1 MPEPVSYQ
9 GSPSLSAEARE
20 KVLQTFRH
28 TLDMARTGRNEDA
41 LLGCDFILKMDPR
54 FAPARRLLASLRG
67 IAAGTVIDLADFDAF
82 GSAPAPARAP
92 AAPAPAAVPA
102 TGPATPAAGWAVPAA
117 PPPAPDPF
125 GSSGSGLDDLG
136 FEDLGPNPFA
146 PAAPAVPA
154 VPAAPRPAEAA
165 APFSSPSF
173 GFDAH
178 GAEGFGGSAPEL
190 SFSEAPT
197 SSGDPFAS
205 PAPSANPFASPAPV
219 ADPFGSSAPPGEAFS
234 LSGSQSDPFASSGP
248 PADPF
253 AAVAPASFGDQPAAP
268 GPSTSVDPRISQF
281 LRQGDEAAAR
291 GHLQEAIDLWSRV
304 FLIDLSNDEASRR
317 IDAAR
322 EKQSEAARQ
331 LDVLLSEGV
340 QRYEAGELQAARDA
354 FLKVLTLSE
363 SDATAR
369 NYLNQIDAVLDVP
382 GAGPSPSPETSLPD
396 TPYMGD
402 ELESPGRPSFAD
414 DLPLLEE
421 PGADSG
427 REAAGAGASRREGAA
442 PARAGGIDGRVLIGL
457 AALVLVGVAA
467 AAWFVF
473 KPKADAPSS
482 GTVEAPVSPAPA
494 AQDPL
499 EKAQALFKQGK
510 VDEALGILTAIPS
523 TDPRHDQALV
533 LLDQFKSSAEPRPAA
548 GPALNDAQVD
558 EARVAGLASLSAGR
572 YIDAVKALDLVVKAR
587 PDDADA
593 GQALARARDSV
604 SALGSA
610 IRSYNEQDY
619 ESALRLLWDL
629 RKQDPKNQDV
639 EEYLFKSY
647 FNDGI
652 LNLQSGGTKKAAEAF
667 REAASLRPDDVET
680 QRHLKF
686 SRRYA
691 GGTDDLLA
699 RIYVKHASPRP

>member
-67 IAAGTVIDLADFDAF
+67 IAGGTVIDLADFDAF

-92 AAPAPAAVPA
+92 AAPAPTAMPV

-125 GSSGSGLDDLG
+125 GPSGSGLDDLG

-146 PAAPAVPA
+146 PAAPA
-154 VPAAPRPAEAA
+154 APPPAEV

-178 GAEGFGGSAPEL
+178 GADTFGGPAPEL
-190 SFSEAPT
+190 SFSEAST
-197 SSGDPFAS
+197 SEASTSAGDPFAS
-205 PAPSANPFASPAPV
+205 PAPSADAFASPAPP
-219 ADPFGSSAPPGEAFS
+219 AESFS
-234 LSGSQSDPFASSGP
+234 LSGPPSEPFASLGP

-253 AAVAPASFGDQPAAP
+253 ASAAPASFANQSAAP
-268 GPSTSVDPRISQF
+268 GPTATVDPRISQF
-281 LRQGDEAAAR
+281 LRQGDDAAAR

-340 QRYEAGELQAARDA
+340 QRYEAGDLQAARDA

-382 GAGPSPSPETSLPD
+382 AAGASPSPETSLAD

-414 DLPLLEE
+414 DLPQLEE
-421 PGADSG
+421 PGAFAG
-427 REAAGAGASRREGAA
+427 REAAGAGASRREDAA

-457 AALVLVGVAA
+457 AALVLVGVAV

-473 KPKADAPSS
+473 KPKADAPAS
-482 GTVEAPVSPAPA
+482 GTVEAPVSPASA
-494 AQDPL
+494 QQDPL

-523 TDPRHDQALV
+523 SDPRHDQALV
-533 LLDQFKSSAEPRPAA
+533 LLDQFKSSAEPRPAT
-548 GPALNDAQVD
+548 GPAVSDAQVD
-558 EARVAGLASLSAGR
+558 EARVAGLASLSSGR
-572 YIDAVKALDLVVKAR
+572 YIDAVKSLDLVVKAR
-587 PDDADA
+587 PDDTEAS
-593 GQALARARDSV
+593 QALARARDSV

-667 REAASLRPDDVET
+667 REAAALRPDDVET

>member
-28 TLDMARTGRNEDA
+28 TLDMARAGRNEDA

-67 IAAGTVIDLADFDAF
+67 IAGGTVIDLADFDAF

-92 AAPAPAAVPA
+92 AAPAPTAIPA

-146 PAAPAVPA
+146 PAAPAA
-154 VPAAPRPAEAA
+154 PAAPPPAEA

-173 GFDAH
+173 GFDAQ
-178 GAEGFGGSAPEL
+178 GADSFGGSAPEL

-197 SSGDPFAS
+197 SAGDPFDS
-205 PAPSANPFASPAPV
+205 PTPPA
-219 ADPFGSSAPPGEAFS
+219 DAFS
-234 LSGSQSDPFASSGP
+234 LSGSLSGSPSEPFASLAP

-253 AAVAPASFGDQPAAP
+253 ASASPPSFTDQSPAP
-268 GPSTSVDPRISQF
+268 GPVASVDPRISQF
-281 LRQGDEAAAR
+281 LRQGDDAAAR

-304 FLIDLSNDEASRR
+304 FLIDLSNEEASRR

-340 QRYEAGELQAARDA
+340 QRYEAGDLQAARDS

-382 GAGPSPSPETSLPD
+382 SAGSSPSPETSLAD

-402 ELESPGRPSFAD
+402 ELESPVRPSFAD

-421 PGADSG
+421 PGAFAG
-427 REAAGAGASRREGAA
+427 RAAAGAGAGRREDAA

-457 AALVLVGVAA
+457 AALVLVGVAV

-473 KPKADAPSS
+473 KPKADAPAS

-494 AQDPL
+494 LQDPL

-523 TDPRHDQALV
+523 SDPRHDQALV
-533 LLDQFKSSAEPRPAA
+533 LLDQFKSSAEPRPAT
-548 GPALNDAQVD
+548 GPAVSDAQVD
-558 EARVAGLASLSAGR
+558 EARVAGLASLSSGR

-587 PDDADA
+587 PDDTEAS
-593 GQALARARDSV
+593 QALARARDSV

-629 RKQDPKNQDV
+629 RKQDPKNRDV

-667 REAASLRPDDVET
+667 REAAALRPDDVET

>member
-67 IAAGTVIDLADFDAF
+67 IAGGTVIDLADFDAF
-82 GSAPAPARAP
+82 GSAPAPSP
-92 AAPAPAAVPA
+92 AAPVPTAIPA

-146 PAAPAVPA
+146 PAAPP
-154 VPAAPRPAEAA
+154 PAEAA

-178 GAEGFGGSAPEL
+178 GADTFGGPAPEL

-197 SSGDPFAS
+197 SVGDPFAS
-205 PAPSANPFASPAPV
+205 PVPPVDAFALSGSPSGPFASV
-219 ADPFGSSAPPGEAFS
+219 E
-234 LSGSQSDPFASSGP
+234 P

-253 AAVAPASFGDQPAAP
+253 ASASPASFP
-268 GPSTSVDPRISQF
+268 GPSPVPGPAASVDPRISQF
-281 LRQGDEAAAR
+281 LRQGDDAAAR

-304 FLIDLSNDEASRR
+304 FLIDLSNEEASRR

-322 EKQSEAARQ
+322 EKQSEDARQ
-331 LDVLLSEGV
+331 LDVLLSDGV
-340 QRYEAGELQAARDA
+340 QRYEAGDLPAARDA

-369 NYLNQIDAVLDVP
+369 NYLNQIDAVLDVSS
-382 GAGPSPSPETSLPD
+382 AGSSPSAETSLSD

-402 ELESPGRPSFAD
+402 ELESPVRPSFAD

-421 PGADSG
+421 PGADAG
-427 REAAGAGASRREGAA
+427 RPATGAGARRREGAA
-442 PARAGGIDGRVLIGL
+442 PARAGGIDGRLLIGL
-457 AALVLVGVAA
+457 AALVLVGVAV

-473 KPKADAPSS
+473 KPKADAPAS

-494 AQDPL
+494 LQDPL

-523 TDPRHDQALV
+523 SDPRHDQALV

-548 GPALNDAQVD
+548 GPAVSDAQVD
-558 EARVAGLASLSAGR
+558 EARVAGLASLSSGR

-587 PDDADA
+587 PDDTEAS
-593 GQALARARDSV
+593 QALARARDSV

-667 REAASLRPDDVET
+667 REAAALRPDDVET

>member
-67 IAAGTVIDLADFDAF
+67 IAGGTVIDLAEFDVF
-82 GSAPAPARAP
+82 GTAPAPARAP
-92 AAPAPAAVPA
+92 AAPAPTAMPA
-102 TGPATPAAGWAVPAA
+102 TPPATPAAGWAVPAA

-125 GSSGSGLDDLG
+125 GSTGSGLDDLG
-136 FEDLGPNPFA
+136 FEDLGPDPFA
-146 PAAPAVPA
+146 PAAPAAPTPA
-154 VPAAPRPAEAA
+154 VDA
-165 APFSSPSF
+165 APFSSPSL

-178 GAEGFGGSAPEL
+178 GADTFGGPAPEL
-190 SFSEAPT
+190 SFSDAPT
-197 SSGDPFAS
+197 SAGDPFAS
-205 PAPSANPFASPAPV
+205 PAPQMDSFA
-219 ADPFGSSAPPGEAFS
+219 
-234 LSGSQSDPFASSGP
+234 LSGPPSEPYASSVP

-253 AAVAPASFGDQPAAP
+253 ASAAPASIAGQSPAPPPIA
-268 GPSTSVDPRISQF
+268 SADPRISQF

-322 EKQSEAARQ
+322 EKQGEAARQ

-340 QRYEAGELQAARDA
+340 QRYEAGDLQAARDA

-369 NYLNQIDAVLDVP
+369 NYLNQIDAVLDAP
-382 GAGPSPSPETSLPD
+382 SAGSASSPETSLPD

-421 PGADSG
+421 PGADAG
-427 REAAGAGASRREGAA
+427 RPAAGADASRREGAA
-442 PARAGGIDGRVLIGL
+442 PARTGGIDGRVLIGL
-457 AALVLVGVAA
+457 AALVLVGVGV
-467 AAWFVF
+467 AAWFMF
-473 KPKADAPSS
+473 KPKADAPAS
-482 GTVEAPVSPAPA
+482 GTVEAPVAPVSA
-494 AQDPL
+494 QQDPL

-523 TDPRHDQALV
+523 SDPRHDQALV
-533 LLDQFKSSAEPRPAA
+533 LLDQFKSSAEPRPST
-548 GPALNDAQVD
+548 GPAVSDAQVD
-558 EARVAGLASLSAGR
+558 EARVAGLASLSSGR

-587 PDDADA
+587 PDDAEA
-593 GQALARARDSV
+593 SQALARARDSV

-667 REAASLRPDDVET
+667 REAAALRPDDVET